1 MALNDVCVSYLYIK
15 DGLNFNG
22 NPENVVLTKNCIAWK
37 LKSKFHFVRIRKGK
51 KEVEKISIFKKMRN
65 LVFGR
70 NKKGIVDTEDKI
82 LEAQANLIIN
92 ESVNDT
98 KSKIRREDIDEK
110 VFTEAYKMMT
120 KLKVKKLTEEEEQIF
135 SKDFSKNMLQREK

>member
-51 KEVEKISIFKKMRN
+51 KEVEKISILYKGEEADLSSQYKKISLN
-65 LVFGR
+65 H
-70 NKKGIVDTEDKI
+70 IYYDDT
-82 LEAQANLIIN
+82 LE
-92 ESVNDT
+92 
-98 KSKIRREDIDEK
+98 
-110 VFTEAYKMMT
+110 
-120 KLKVKKLTEEEEQIF
+120 
-135 SKDFSKNMLQREK
+135 